1 MPAAYSAAA
10 PMAARSAAA
19 KRAVARAFPRSVLT
33 KRRVFLGSLLFLCLS
48 GVFKGSSAYV
58 YHQVVSVFGLR

>member
-19 KRAVARAFPRSVLT
+19 KRAVARAFPRSVMT
-33 KRRVFLGSLLFLCLS
+33 KRRVFLGSLLLLCLS
-48 GVFKGSSAYV
+48 GGF
-58 YHQVVSVFGLR
+58 